1 MTHWELKKNGLEL
14 ILPIGQ
20 VGVDFYWALFEIGK
34 AKKGRKSDF
43 QCIVLSWYAPIN
55 TIHLTH
61 LFKGR
66 QDIFIIYAGSTT
78 PVVLGKDDQEFWY
91 ANSNPSIPAHN

>member
-1 MTHWELKKNGLEL
+1 MRIKKNGLEL

-55 TIHLTH
+55 TIYLTLFPSTLVVIRVILIAY

-66 QDIFIIYAGSTT
+66 KDIFVIHAGSKT
-78 PVVLGKDDQEFWY
+78 PVVFGKDDQEF
-91 ANSNPSIPAHN
+91 